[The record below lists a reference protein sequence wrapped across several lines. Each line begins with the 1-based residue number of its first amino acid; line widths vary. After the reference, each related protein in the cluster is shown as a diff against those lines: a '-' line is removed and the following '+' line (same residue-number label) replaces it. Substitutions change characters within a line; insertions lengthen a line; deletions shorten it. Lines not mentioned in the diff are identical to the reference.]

1 MLMGNIMYDV
11 KGKVAQQKISKRSLD
26 FVGGNTNSYAKC
38 INGPKRLKE
47 AREINELVASVSEV
61 ISEESEGKAGN
72 K

>member
-1 MLMGNIMYDV
+1 MMDHILYNV
-11 KGKVAQQKISKRSLD
+11 KGKGVQQKIAKLRLGFFD
-26 FVGGNTNSYAKC
+26 RNTNSYAKC